1 MKKFSLTHAIL
12 VGGLLAAGGIAQAAT
27 TSDVPLEAGE
37 ASTMTGGAPNL
48 VTNNVE
54 GSHTAVL
61 GAGPAV
67 VYTTE
72 VVTYGVPVYHLP
84 PPVALEPIELDRG
97 GSAATNNV
105 PDRAGEAST
114 MTGGVPNMSTDNLPG
129 HVLW

>member
-1 MKKFSLTHAIL
+1 MGASPAWVYVPGSTGSLTIAQVRSHPMKKFSLTHAIL

-48 VTNNVE
+48 LTNNID

-84 PPVALEPIELDRG
+84 PPVAL
-97 GSAATNNV
+97 
-105 PDRAGEAST
+105 
-114 MTGGVPNMSTDNLPG
+114 
-129 HVLW
+129 